1 MFFIPALLFYGAIWL
16 SIIVLAFDTSIS
28 NSLMMALGIKM
39 AVDLLFLYKSASLY
53 NCYHLLKYFGPAW
66 FVNLILVPLIII
78 KSNFSTFEW
87 KGRRYTRTAEVKA

>member
-16 SIIVLAFDTSIS
+16 SIIVAAFDASIS
-28 NSLMMALGIKM
+28 NSVLIALGIKIT
-39 AVDLLFLYKSASLY
+39 VDLLFLFKSASLY
-53 NCYHLLKYFGPAW
+53 NCYHLLKYFVPAW

-78 KSNFSTFEW
+78 KSNFSAFEW